1 MKKYALLFIVF
12 TWGATHVSE
21 AQAQKQVNTAA
32 HQEYTRT
39 QMRLIIDNDF
49 GGDPDGMFQLV
60 HHLLSPSVDIRAI
73 IGSHLRPGDYFDS
86 SGTTATNAR
95 KHIET
100 ILEMMD
106 MKGKYPVYEGSNI
119 GLSTPHS
126 PHHSDGAKIIIEEA
140 MRDDTDVPL
149 YVVCGGGL
157 TEIASAYLIEPRI
170 ADRLTLV
177 WIGGMEYTD
186 IALPPPG
193 YSRTE
198 YNTAIDIKAAQV
210 IFNQSGINL
219 WQIPRNAYRQT
230 LITLS
235 ELQTRI
241 QPFSKIGATLTEM
254 IEKILKARGAESY
267 ILGDNPLVL
276 VTALQSIYEPD
287 ASSSSYQLRQ
297 APVINDEGMY
307 ETNRNGRIIKVF
319 NQLDTRL
326 MFEDLFAK
334 MRKLCSQPSSPCTR

>member
-1 MKKYALLFIVF
+1 MKKLLLLLSILFALSLITFRIN
-12 TWGATHVSE
+12 
-21 AQAQKQVNTAA
+21 AQESKKVGSINR
-32 HQEYTRT
+32 EYSKH

-60 HHLLSPSVDIRAI
+60 HHLLSPSVDIRGI
-73 IGSHLRPGDYFDS
+73 IGSHLKSGDSFDPS
-86 SGTTATNAR
+86 DTTATNAKR
-95 KHIET
+95 NIEN
-100 ILEMMD
+100 ILEMMN
-106 MKGKYPVYEGSNI
+106 MKGKYPAFEGSNI
-119 GLSTPHS
+119 GLDDINT
-126 PHHSDGAKIIIEEA
+126 PHHSEGASVIIEEA

-177 WIGGMEYTD
+177 WIGGMEYAD
-186 IALPPPG
+186 VALPPPG

-198 YNTAIDIKAAQV
+198 YNTDIDIKAAQV
-210 IFNQSGINL
+210 IFNKSNIRL

-230 LITLS
+230 LVTLS
-235 ELQTRI
+235 ELQTKI
-241 QPFSKIGATLTEM
+241 QPYSKVGTRLTDMIGEF
-254 IEKILKARGAESY
+254 LKDKGAESY

-287 ASSSSYQLRQ
+287 ATSSSYQLRQ
-297 APVINDEGMY
+297 APLFNDEGMY
-307 ETNRNGRIIKVF
+307 EINRDGRLIKVF

-334 MRKLCSQPSSPCTR
+334 MQMIEQ

>member
-1 MKKYALLFIVF
+1 MKKLLLLSILFALSLITFRIN
-12 TWGATHVSE
+12 
-21 AQAQKQVNTAA
+21 AQESKKVGSINR
-32 HQEYTRT
+32 EYSKH

-60 HHLLSPSVDIRAI
+60 HHLLSPSVDIRGI
-73 IGSHLRPGDYFDS
+73 IGSHLKSGDSFDPS
-86 SGTTATNAR
+86 DTTATNAKR
-95 KHIET
+95 NIEN
-100 ILEMMD
+100 ILEMMN
-106 MKGKYPVYEGSNI
+106 MKGKYPAFEGSNI
-119 GLSTPHS
+119 GLDDINT
-126 PHHSDGAKIIIEEA
+126 PHHSEGASVIIEEA

-177 WIGGMEYTD
+177 WIGGMEYAD
-186 IALPPPG
+186 VALPPPG

-198 YNTAIDIKAAQV
+198 YNTDIDIKAAQV
-210 IFNQSGINL
+210 IFNKSNIRL

-230 LITLS
+230 LVTLS
-235 ELQTRI
+235 ELQTKI
-241 QPFSKIGATLTEM
+241 QPYSKVGTRLTDMIGEF
-254 IEKILKARGAESY
+254 LKDKGAESY

-287 ASSSSYQLRQ
+287 ATSSSYQLRQ
-297 APVINDEGMY
+297 APLFNDEGMY
-307 ETNRNGRIIKVF
+307 EINRDGRLIKVF

-334 MRKLCSQPSSPCTR
+334 MQMIEQ

>member
-1 MKKYALLFIVF
+1 MKKSALLFIVF
-12 TWGATHVSE
+12 TLSLTHLSE
-21 AQAQKQVNTAA
+21 AQEKKQAGSGHNENTT
-32 HQEYTRT
+32 H

-86 SGTTATNAR
+86 SGTTATNA
-95 KHIET
+95 KNNIES
-100 ILEMMD
+100 ILEMMG
-106 MKGKYPVYEGSNI
+106 MRGKYPAYAGSNT
-119 GLSTPHS
+119 GLNDTDT
-126 PHHSDGAKIIIEEA
+126 PHHSEGARIIIKEA

-170 ADRLTLV
+170 AERLTLV
-177 WIGGMEYTD
+177 WIGGMEYVD
-186 IALPPPG
+186 VVLPPPG

-198 YNTAIDIKAAQV
+198 YNTAIDIKAVQV
-210 IFNQSGINL
+210 IFNKSDINL
-219 WQIPRNAYRQT
+219 WQIPRNAYRQALVT
-230 LITLS
+230 LP
-235 ELQTRI
+235 ELQTKI
-241 QPFSKIGATLTEM
+241 QPFSEVGKTLTGM
-254 IEKILKARGAESY
+254 IEKFLKMRGAESY

-287 ASSSSYQLRQ
+287 TSSSSYQLKQ
-297 APVINDEGMY
+297 APFINDEGMY
-307 ETNRNGRIIKVF
+307 EINRNGRLIRVF

-334 MRKLCSQPSSPCTR
+334 MQMIRPH